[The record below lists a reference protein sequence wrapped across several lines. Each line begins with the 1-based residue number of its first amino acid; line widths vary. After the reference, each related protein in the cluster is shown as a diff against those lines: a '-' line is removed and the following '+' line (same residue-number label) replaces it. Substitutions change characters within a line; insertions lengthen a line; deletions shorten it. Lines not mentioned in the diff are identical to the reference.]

1 MDGMIG
7 IFGGT
12 FDPPH
17 LGHSILAVEAVE
29 AFSLKLLLW
38 ILTASPP
45 HKPDGTRASTED
57 RIDMVQAAVRMD
69 ERFELSRADIDRPP
83 PHYAVGTVTW
93 LKERYPGESFLYLIG
108 GDSLEKL
115 STWYQ
120 PHAFLDQI
128 DVLCA
133 MPRPGSTLN
142 LDVLEEQLPG
152 ILGKLHILDAPLVDI
167 SASEIR
173 SRVRNG
179 RAYQH
184 LLLPEV
190 ADLIARR
197 GLFH

>member
-1 MDGMIG
+1 MIG

-29 AFSLKLLLW
+29 AFSLKQLLW
-38 ILTASPP
+38 VLTASPP
-45 HKPDGTRASTED
+45 HKPDGTQAAVED

-69 ERFELSRADIDRPP
+69 ERFELSCADIDRPP
-83 PHYAVGTVTW
+83 PHYAVGTVRW
-93 LKERYPGESFLYLIG
+93 LKERIPGKSFLYLIG

-115 STWYQ
+115 SSWYQ
-120 PHAFLDQI
+120 PQAFLDEI
-128 DVLCA
+128 DLLCVI
-133 MPRPGSTLN
+133 PRPGFTVN
-142 LDVLEEQLPG
+142 LEVLEEQLPG
-152 ILGKLHILDAPLVDI
+152 ILRKLHILEAPMVDI

-173 SRVRNG
+173 SRVRSG

-197 GLFH
+197 GLFR

>member
-1 MDGMIG
+1 MIG

-29 AFSLKLLLW
+29 AFGLKRLLW
-38 ILTASPP
+38 VLTASPP

-57 RIDMVQAAVRMD
+57 RIDMVREAVRMD
-69 ERFELSRADIDRPP
+69 ERFELSHADIDRPP

-115 STWYQ
+115 STWYRPQ
-120 PHAFLDQI
+120 AFLDAI
-128 DVLCA
+128 DVLCVI
-133 MPRPGSTLN
+133 PRPGSAVSP
-142 LDVLEEQLPG
+142 DVVEGQLPG
-152 ILGKLHILDAPLVDI
+152 IIGKLHILEAPQVDI
-167 SASEIR
+167 SSSEIR

-197 GLFH
+197 GLFR